1 MVVVIRN
8 GVPSI
13 YLEDMRTT
21 ETSVMIAGLLAE
33 I

>member
-1 MVVVIRN
+1 MKYN

-13 YLEDMRTT
+13 YLEGMRTT
-21 ETSVMIAGLLAE
+21 VTSAMIAGLLAE